1 MGAKIMP
8 DIERPVPS
16 KSDVATHDPDK
27 ALQCIMDGL
36 AETVLS
42 IPDEDLVAE
51 SRERGQDPLKE
62 AEEVRKVLTNA
73 LRAVAKDGGL
83 THENSTP
90 EN

>member
-8 DIERPVPS
+8 DIKRPVPA
-16 KSDVATHDPDK
+16 KSDVLSNDPDK

-51 SRERGQDPLKE
+51 SRQRGQDPQKE

-73 LRAVAKDGGL
+73 LRAVAKDG
-83 THENSTP
+83 EFAQKNSTP

>member
-8 DIERPVPS
+8 DIKRPVPK
-16 KSDVATHDPDK
+16 KSDVLSNDPDK
-27 ALQCIMDGL
+27 ALQRIMDGL

-51 SRERGQDPLKE
+51 SRQRGQDPQKE

-73 LRAVAKDGGL
+73 LRAVAKDGEFAQK
-83 THENSTP
+83 TSTP